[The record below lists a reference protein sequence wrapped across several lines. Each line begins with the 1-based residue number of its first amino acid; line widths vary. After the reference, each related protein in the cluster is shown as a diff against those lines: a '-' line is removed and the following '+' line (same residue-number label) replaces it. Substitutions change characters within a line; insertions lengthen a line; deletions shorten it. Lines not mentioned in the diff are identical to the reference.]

1 MGRLLGSLQTAQVA
15 TGSVVNKPQ
24 SGHQLY
30 NTPYVV
36 GIANK
41 LSEAFAFNF
50 AVSIPSNAMICT
62 PTLCYLCS
70 I

>member
-15 TGSVVNKPQ
+15 TGSLGNKPQ

-30 NTPYVV
+30 NTPYIV

-50 AVSIPSNAMICT
+50 TVSILSNAMICT
-62 PTLCYLCS
+62 PTLCYL
-70 I
+70 

>member
-15 TGSVVNKPQ
+15 TGSLGNKPQ

-30 NTPYVV
+30 NTPYIV

-50 AVSIPSNAMICT
+50 TVGILSSAMI
-62 PTLCYLCS
+62 
-70 I
+70 